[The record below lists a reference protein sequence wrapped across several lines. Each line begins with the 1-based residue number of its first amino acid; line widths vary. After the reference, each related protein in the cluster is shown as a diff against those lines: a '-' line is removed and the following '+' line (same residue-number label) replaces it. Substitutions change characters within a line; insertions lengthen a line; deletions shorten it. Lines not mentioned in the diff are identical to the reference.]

1 MSRTYIISAAALVA
15 ALLGALGY
23 FIVSDGWLRGDRF
36 AQCRA
41 TNVAGGAGA
50 IGGPFQL
57 MDHTGRAVTDADVFT
72 RPSIMYFGYTFCPD
86 VCPIDVDR
94 NAIAVDILHE
104 RGYDAQPVFVSVDPQ
119 RDTPE
124 FLSVFVENMH
134 PDMIGLTGTE
144 EEVRAA
150 ARAYRAFYQRQP
162 GQDDDYYLID
172 HSTFS
177 YLVLPAHGFVEVFR
191 RDLSPDDMASTVSCF
206 IDAAR

>member
-1 MSRTYIISAAALVA
+1 MSRTYIITAAALVA
-15 ALLGALGY
+15 ALLGALAY
-23 FIVSDGWLRGDRF
+23 FIVSDGWRGDRF

-41 TNVAGGAGA
+41 TNIAGGAGA
-50 IGGPFQL
+50 IGGPLQM
-57 MDHTGRAVTDADVFT
+57 MDHTGRAVTDTDVVT
-72 RPSIMYFGYTFCPD
+72 RASILYFGYTFCPD

-94 NAIAVDILHE
+94 NVIAVDILQE
-104 RGYDAQPVFVSVDPQ
+104 QGYDAQPVFISVDPL

-124 FLSVFVENMH
+124 MLSLFVENMH

-144 EEVRAA
+144 DQVRAA

-162 GQDDDYYLID
+162 GQDNDYYLID

-177 YLVLPAHGFVEVFR
+177 YLVLPGHGFVEVFR
-191 RDLSPDDMASTVSCF
+191 RDMAPDDLATAVACF